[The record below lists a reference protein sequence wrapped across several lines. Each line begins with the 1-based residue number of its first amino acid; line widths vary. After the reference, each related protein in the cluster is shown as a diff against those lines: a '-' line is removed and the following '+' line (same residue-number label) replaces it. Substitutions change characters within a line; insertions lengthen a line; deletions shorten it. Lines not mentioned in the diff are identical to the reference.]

1 MAAVVAATAVA
12 ALLPT
17 LTPALAAAPP
27 AAPAHTAPA
36 PSAPA
41 SAALAEYTRQQPRW
55 APCDPQGPAEF
66 ECATIEVPLDYGR
79 PSGRKL
85 DLAISRIRATS
96 PRDRHGVLLI
106 NPGGPGGQGLD
117 MPLYLRSELPDEVSR
132 RFDLVGFDPR
142 GVGRS
147 SPVGCGLTGDEL
159 NWQRPYKA
167 AAFAEDVRWART
179 VAEKCRAANGAVLPH
194 LTTRNTARDM
204 DLVRAVLGE
213 RRISYLGYSYGTYL
227 GAVYTQLFPRRA
239 DRFVL
244 DSAVDPA
251 RIWRGMIQVWAEGAE
266 PAFDRWADWT
276 ADRHAV
282 YGLGDTPEEVRAT
295 FWGLVA
301 RADRTPIEIDGLR
314 LTGDDIRVAARP
326 AFFAP
331 ESAAESVVR
340 LKEAAEGGAPATA
353 PSLRPAPPRPVPP
366 SFARPSA
373 GFLAGPALPGTSEVP
388 AAREVPAVPA
398 DNMDAA
404 FWSVVCADTRA
415 WPRDPERYRR
425 DAVRD
430 RAAYPLYGDVASH
443 VKPCAFW
450 QRGSEPATRIGN
462 AVGAL
467 ILQNEWDS
475 QTPLVSGQGL
485 RRVMKGARMVTV
497 LGGQGHGVYGSRSC
511 ADATATAYLTTGRL
525 PAGDT
530 TCRATPEQAA
540 NGLRQPLPL
549 PVPQGLPAGRQ
560 GS

>member
-1 MAAVVAATAVA
+1 MAATAVA
-12 ALLPT
+12 ALLPAF
-17 LTPALAAAPP
+17 TPALAAPPEPAP
-27 AAPAHTAPA
+27 TAPA
-36 PSAPA
+36 AAPSG
-41 SAALAEYTRQQPRW
+41 SAALAEYTRQRPRW

-79 PSGRKL
+79 PAGRRL

-117 MPLYLRSELPDEVSR
+117 MPLYLRSELPEDVPR
-132 RFDLVGFDPR
+132 RFDLIGFDPR

-147 SPVGCGLTGDEL
+147 SPVGCGLTDDEL
-159 NWQRPYKA
+159 NWQRPYKPASFA
-167 AAFAEDVRWART
+167 ADVRWART
-179 VAEKCRAANGAVLPH
+179 VAEKCRTANGAVLPH

-276 ADRHAV
+276 AARHAA
-282 YGLGDTPEEVRAT
+282 YGLGATPDEVRAT

-314 LTGDDIRVAARP
+314 LTGDDIRIAARA
-326 AFFAP
+326 AFFSP
-331 ESAAESVVR
+331 RPAAESVVR
-340 LKEAAEGGAPATA
+340 LKEAAEGGTPTAA
-353 PSLRPAPPRPVPP
+353 PSRRATPPRPVPP
-366 SFARPSA
+366 SFARTVA
-373 GFLAGPALPGTSEVP
+373 GAFAAPAVRAGSEGPAGPE
-388 AAREVPAVPA
+388 VPA

-430 RAAYPLYGDVASH
+430 GVAYPLYGDVASH

-450 QRGSEPATRIGN
+450 QPGSEPATRIGN
-462 AVGAL
+462 GVGAL

-497 LGGQGHGVYGSRSC
+497 LGGEGHGVYGSGSC
-511 ADATATAYLTTGRL
+511 AEATATAYLTTGRL

-530 TCRATPEQAA
+530 TCRATPRQAA
-540 NGLRQPLPL
+540 EASRLPL
-549 PVPQGLPAGRQ
+549 PAPQGLPAGRPAF
-560 GS
+560 